1 MTSILEN
8 EYKEPDR
15 PYSQDELKFNRTQL
29 FQKLRIGNVRAY
41 HKQCGHFY
49 FVKLN
54 GRKEKIIID
63 SKGTDSGNCS
73 VCWKLKKMGRLKH
86 AASTVVKIFTEV
98 WADEP
103 TVLTYDDVDVEKV
116 YYIWLYEH

>member
-1 MTSILEN
+1 METVLTKLY
-8 EYKEPDR
+8 EYQDR
-15 PYSQDELKFNRTQL
+15 PYSQKELKMIRERNIRYL
-29 FQKLRIGNVRAY
+29 YLSNVAIKHEY
-41 HKQCGHFY
+41 CGHIY
-49 FVKLN
+49 KT
-54 GRKEKIIID
+54 RKD
-63 SKGTDSGNCS
+63 SKKEAEYNDNNLKNNCS